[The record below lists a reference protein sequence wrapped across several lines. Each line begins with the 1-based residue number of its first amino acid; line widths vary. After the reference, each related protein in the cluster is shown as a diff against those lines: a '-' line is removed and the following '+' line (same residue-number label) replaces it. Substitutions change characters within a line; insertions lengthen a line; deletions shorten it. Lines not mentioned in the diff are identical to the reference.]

1 MSNRFP
7 TPKLPFRR
15 PKVRDRESVMLKHF
29 TYRKMGHIHS
39 PIESGHAFLKK
50 IASSVKFC
58 CYYGLLLLTIFFRG
72 KVHLHL
78 QLTQVAPTL
87 VSLAAVFWMSR
98 NAPRCERDY
107 SHPRPGSLR
116 VYQIRFRFFIFLHY
130 FKRLLQNLQ
139 YNKIHKSSKVKCA
152 QRPK

>member
-7 TPKLPFRR
+7 TSKLPFRR

-72 KVHLHL
+72 KVHLHSPL
-78 QLTQVAPTL
+78 PPPPGGRIASYTDVL
-87 VSLAAVFWMSR
+87 VGGYPEEGTSLVGTKL
-98 NAPRCERDY
+98 NAISWQQNRAD
-107 SHPRPGSLR
+107 L
-116 VYQIRFRFFIFLHY
+116 FIKGQY
-130 FKRLLQNLQ
+130 IGLQN
-139 YNKIHKSSKVKCA
+139 
-152 QRPK
+152 

>member
-50 IASSVKFC
+50 IAPSEKFC

-72 KVHLHL
+72 RVHLHSPPRGDSL
-78 QLTQVAPTL
+78 LYYADVL
-87 VSLAAVFWMSR
+87 VGGYPEEGTSLIGTKL
-98 NAPRCERDY
+98 NAI
-107 SHPRPGSLR
+107 S
-116 VYQIRFRFFIFLHY
+116 
-130 FKRLLQNLQ
+130 
-139 YNKIHKSSKVKCA
+139 
-152 QRPK
+152 

>member
-15 PKVRDRESVMLKHF
+15 PKVRDREFVMLKHF

-50 IASSVKFC
+50 IASSEKFC

-72 KVHLHL
+72 RVHLHSPPPPPGRDSL
-78 QLTQVAPTL
+78 LRRREATQEGT
-87 VSLAAVFWMSR
+87 SLIGTKL
-98 NAPRCERDY
+98 NAISWQQNTAD
-107 SHPRPGSLR
+107 L
-116 VYQIRFRFFIFLHY
+116 FIKGQY
-130 FKRLLQNLQ
+130 IGLQN
-139 YNKIHKSSKVKCA
+139 
-152 QRPK
+152 